1 MVGKPRGGVR
11 HMMAMMIEGS
21 LELISTADI
30 PGIVLAPRT
39 HALRAPHAKIRTQ
52 MENFRH
58 EYEAKVAEREGKTVE
73 EKTMEEVRKKNGE
86 LLERV
91 NKMERTIRTMVA
103 STPKVS

>member
-30 PGIVLAPRT
+30 PGIGLAPRT
-39 HALRAPHAKIRTQ
+39 HVLRAPHAKIRTQ

-58 EYEAKVAEREGKTVE
+58 EYEAKVAEREGKT
-73 EKTMEEVRKKNGE
+73 MEEVRKENEE

-91 NKMERTIRTMVA
+91 NKMERTIRAMVA

>member
-1 MVGKPRGGVR
+1 MGKPRGGVR

-30 PGIVLAPRT
+30 PGIGLAPRT

-58 EYEAKVAEREGKTVE
+58 EYEAKMAERE
-73 EKTMEEVRKKNGE
+73 EKTMEEVRKENEE

-91 NKMERTIRTMVA
+91 NKMERTIRAMVA

>member
-1 MVGKPRGGVR
+1 
-11 HMMAMMIEGS
+11 
-21 LELISTADI
+21 
-30 PGIVLAPRT
+30 
-39 HALRAPHAKIRTQ
+39 

-73 EKTMEEVRKKNGE
+73 EKTMEEVRKENEE

-91 NKMERTIRTMVA
+91 NKMERTIRAMVA